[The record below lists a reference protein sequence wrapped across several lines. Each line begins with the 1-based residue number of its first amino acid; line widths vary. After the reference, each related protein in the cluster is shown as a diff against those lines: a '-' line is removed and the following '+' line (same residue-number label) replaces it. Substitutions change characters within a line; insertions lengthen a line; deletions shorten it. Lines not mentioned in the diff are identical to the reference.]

1 LINKKIKT
9 KMPGLSHY
17 RNNKASYKWFEPFYQ
32 NLFEVS
38 IIPPATVSGGEILL
52 EHVNKISGLTQ
63 DRGSDII
70 TQQYKFAKRSYASG
84 VPTDTTNELEIDFS
98 LNLNDANELY
108 VYKTIRNWWRTQF
121 NPLTGEQGLKKD
133 YLGTIIVTNYNRK
146 GDIFWQRTFHDC
158 IPNGD
163 LPELTSDYSSGEAVP
178 MAVKWTSDWW
188 EENIV

>member
-1 LINKKIKT
+1 
-9 KMPGLSHY
+9 MPGLPHY
-17 RNNKASYKWFEPFYQ
+17 LNSKASTKYYEPYYN

-38 IIPPATVSGGEILL
+38 ILPPATVSGGSILL

-63 DRGSDII
+63 DRG
-70 TQQYKFAKRSYASG
+70 QGPVEQKYKFATRSYASG
-84 VPTDTTNELEIDFS
+84 IPSATTTDIKIEFS

-108 VYKTIRNWWRTQF
+108 VYKTLRNWWRIAY

-133 YLGTIIVTNYNRK
+133 YIGTIIVTNFNRK

-158 IPNGD
+158 IPVED
-163 LPELTSDYSSGEAVP
+163 LPELAGDYSSGDPAV
-178 MAVKWTSDWW
+178 MEVGWRSDWW

>member
-1 LINKKIKT
+1 
-9 KMPGLSHY
+9 MPGLPHFLNS
-17 RNNKASYKWFEPFYQ
+17 KASTKYYEPFYQ

-38 IIPPATVSGGEILL
+38 ILPPNTVSGGSILL

-63 DRGSDII
+63 DRGSEVIE
-70 TQQYKFAKRSYASG
+70 QKYKFAKRSYAKG
-84 VPTDTTNELEIDFS
+84 DPTDTVNDLEVEFS

-108 VYKTIRNWWRTQF
+108 VYKTLRNWQRLIY

-133 YLGTIIVTNYNRK
+133 YVGTIVVTNYNRK

-158 IPNGD
+158 IPTGD
-163 LPELTSDYSSGEAVP
+163 MPELAGDYGSGDAQVL
-178 MAVKWTSDWW
+178 AVKWRSDWW

>member
-1 LINKKIKT
+1 
-9 KMPGLSHY
+9 MPGLPHY
-17 RNNKASYKWFEPFYQ
+17 RSAKASYDRFEPYYN
-32 NLFEVS
+32 NLFEVT
-38 IIPPATVSGGEILL
+38 ILPPPAAGEGTMLL

-63 DRGSDII
+63 DRGSEPI

-84 VPTDTTNELEIDFS
+84 IPTDTVNDIEIEFS

-108 VYKTIRNWWRTQF
+108 VYKTLRNWQRLTF

-133 YLGTIIVTNYNRK
+133 YVGTLIVMNYNRK

-158 IPNGD
+158 FITGD
-163 LPELTSDYSSGEAVP
+163 LPELAGDYSSGEPATIS
-178 MAVKWTSDWW
+178 VKWRSDWW